1 MAIKSYI
8 LDGKGNGRKAAV
20 SSENAVIVSDLRLP
34 PEDIDVPIRPFRQFM
49 LNGAS
54 SDMRVAGS
62 AASPIDFVVEASTD
76 SDRYIDSISWVIADA
91 QAALNKFGNITA
103 LTNGVELFYQD
114 SKLGNV
120 IIADS
125 LKSNFEFLRLCGKGA
140 SPIGATTD
148 SYRASN
154 VQGASEGYIMTLDF
168 SEQFGMPW
176 GIRLPKNSNL
186 KLIARIKDDTTGVD
200 AFNAI
205 AYGFDR
211 ILE

>member
-8 LDGKGNGRKAAV
+8 LDGRGNGRKAAV
-20 SSENAVIVSDLRLP
+20 SSENAVLVSDLRLP
-34 PEDIDVPIRPFRQFM
+34 PEEIDAPIRPFRQFM

-54 SDMRVAGS
+54 SDMRVVGT
-62 AASPIDFVVEASTD
+62 AAAPIDFVIEASAD

-91 QAALNKFGNITA
+91 QAVLNKFGNITA

-114 SKLGNV
+114 SKLGDV

-125 LKSNFEFLRLCGKGA
+125 LKSNFEFIRLCGKGA
-140 SPIGATTD
+140 SPIGD
-148 SYRASN
+148 SANAYRASN
-154 VQGASEGYIMTLDF
+154 VENASEGYIMTLDF

-176 GIRLPKNSNL
+176 GIRLPRNSNL

-211 ILE
+211 IL